1 MVWNIFYFPYIR
13 NNHPNWL
20 PYFSV
25 VLKPPTSS
33 KSRDDH
39 GIKMDTVNHLPTG
52 AGFFFHPG
60 SYKGMVQHLPST
72 LGKKK
77 KLKCEV
83 SCRCSVLLIKAKD
96 FWWWWWWWWRRR
108 GWWWPWPW
116 PSRKAVTHRVS
127 FSSSARLF
135 SESSACLVAWTV
147 TSQWCLLLHHR
158 NCPLVNKHSYWN
170 GHRTSE
176 FSHRKWW
183 FKP

>member
-1 MVWNIFYFPYIR
+1 MVWNIFYFPYIG

-60 SYKGMVQHLPST
+60 MVQHPPST

-77 KLKCEV
+77 LKCEV
-83 SCRCSVLLIKAKD
+83 ICRCSVLLIKAKD
-96 FWWWWWWWWRRR
+96 FWWWWWRRR
-108 GWWWPWPW
+108 GWWWPWHDHQERRRVTRWHIEFHSALLPGYFQNPQLVW
-116 PSRKAVTHRVS
+116 SHEQWRPSDVCCFTIGTA
-127 FSSSARLF
+127 L
-135 SESSACLVAWTV
+135 W
-147 TSQWCLLLHHR
+147 
-158 NCPLVNKHSYWN
+158 
-170 GHRTSE
+170 
-176 FSHRKWW
+176 
-183 FKP
+183 